1 MKSEISHMLEK
12 AGFCGAVTMFCAIP
26 FFGLAG
32 TAWNIPYTRIE
43 VPLELLTFS
52 VGTLNSFV
60 ADGIHT
66 VINRVVPLGKKSSDM
81 TSVITNAAVA
91 GCSFYMLLH
100 LGGTNIPTQFTML
113 KAFTVGS
120 LGEVVG
126 SGVYEY
132 LSNNLYF

>member
-12 AGFCGAVTMFCAIP
+12 AGFCGAATMFVAIP
-26 FFGLAG
+26 FFGLGAAG
-32 TAWNIPYTRIE
+32 WNIPYTQIE

-81 TSVITNAAVA
+81 TSLITNAAVA
-91 GCSFYMLLH
+91 GCTFYALLH
-100 LGGTNIPTQFTML
+100 LGGLSVPPQFTLL
-113 KAFTVGS
+113 KAFAVGS
-120 LGEVVG
+120 MGEVVG